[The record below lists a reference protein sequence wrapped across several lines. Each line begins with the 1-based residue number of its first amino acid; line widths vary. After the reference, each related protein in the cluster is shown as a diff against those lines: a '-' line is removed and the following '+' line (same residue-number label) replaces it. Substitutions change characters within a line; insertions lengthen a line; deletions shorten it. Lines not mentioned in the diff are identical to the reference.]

1 MAKWVKLAIAAA
13 VAVPM
18 LMTTAY
24 AANDYS
30 VVAVQPDNQR
40 TESDNVGYVDVKADP
55 GSQQTLQFQLSN
67 TTNKTI

>member
-1 MAKWVKLAIAAA
+1 MVWFLPGFLCLILRDFERENKNMAKWVKLAIAAA

-24 AANDYS
+24 AADDYS

-40 TESDNVGYVDVKADP
+40 TESDNAG
-55 GSQQTLQFQLSN
+55 
-67 TTNKTI
+67 

>member
-1 MAKWVKLAIAAA
+1 MFNFERENKNMAKWVKLAIAAA

-24 AANDYS
+24 AADDYS

-40 TESDNVGYVDVKADP
+40 TESDNAG
-55 GSQQTLQFQLSN
+55 
-67 TTNKTI
+67 